1 MTTETDK
8 RTILQTEVLYLDD
21 FAKIACDTCANY
33 IELEWLQHPTTEA
46 FRKCFYRAVEL
57 SIELGTENWL
67 SDARAIHYIDFAN
80 QNWIIEH
87 ILPMLPKTKVKKF
100 ARITSLESI
109 ALMDTGRIYC
119 SLEEIAQKTRNL
131 ALADFTTR
139 EDALDWLL
147 AKV

>member
-1 MTTETDK
+1 MTTEIDQH
-8 RTILQTEVLYLDD
+8 TILQTEVLYLDD
-21 FAKIACDTCANY
+21 FAKIACDTDASY

-57 SIELGTENWL
+57 AIEMGAVNWL

-80 QNWIIEH
+80 QNWVIEH

-109 ALMDTGRIYC
+109 SLMDTGRIYSC
-119 SLEEIAQKTRNL
+119 LDELSSKTQKLT
-131 ALADFTTR
+131 LADFTTR
-139 EDALDWLL
+139 EDAMDWLL